1 MPIYCK
7 VTRGNHVESQHSIYA
22 VAVNEVGE
30 IIFSKQNNNNLK
42 EVEKKIFESIPQT

>member
-7 VTRGNHVESQHSIYA
+7 VTRGNHVESQHSVYA

-30 IIFSKQNNNNLK
+30 IIFSTGD
-42 EVEKKIFESIPQT
+42 P

>member
-7 VTRGNHVESQHSIYA
+7 VTRGNHVESQHSVYA

-30 IIFSKQNNNNLK
+30 IIFSTGDPDYQICISQRGRDSCKNG
-42 EVEKKIFESIPQT
+42 